1 MTVLLGYIDHC
12 IAIKNIM
19 LVTFH
24 YNVCAPSNTESI
36 NPKLYILLAAYT
48 RLAGSYVVQCLM
60 VTKLFLKSTATLWS
74 APLPVAK

>member
-1 MTVLLGYIDHC
+1 MASKAIELFSKNACVGDIELLYR
-12 IAIKNIM
+12 
-19 LVTFH
+19 
-24 YNVCAPSNTESI
+24 
-36 NPKLYILLAAYT
+36 LAAYT